1 MKSLELKT
9 PVNRQYKSSLFDKLF
24 STKKSILTL
33 YNALSQSKYP
43 PDTPVEITTLDDVLY
58 RGRYNDLSFT
68 IDGKLVVLIEQQS
81 TINNNMPS
89 RLVLYYAKILER
101 YIKAQKG
108 SIYASRL
115 IKIPRPEF
123 IVLYNGTDYYPD
135 EGVLRLSDAFF
146 ELPKVHEINGGIEI
160 TARVLNINKGRN
172 KDIVQKSIELD
183 GYVDIVSEINKNKD
197 SGMNL
202 EEAIA
207 KAVEDCASRNI
218 LTDFLEK
225 YGGEVMSLLYAEW
238 DWDEYV
244 KVQRQ
249 EAALDSIFEIAKKL
263 LGMGD
268 SVERVSVA
276 TGLPYE
282 QVETLCTQYN
292 R

>member
-1 MKSLELKT
+1 MESKA
-9 PVNRQYKSSLFDKLF
+9 PANRQYKSSLFDKLF
-24 STKKSILTL
+24 STEKSILTL
-33 YNALSQSKYP
+33 YNALSQSQYP
-43 PDTPVEITTLDDVLY
+43 LDTPIEITTLDDVLY

-68 IDGKLVVLIEQQS
+68 IDGKLVVLVEQQS
-81 TINNNMPS
+81 TINNNMPA

-108 SIYASRL
+108 SIYSSRL
-115 IKIPRPEF
+115 INIPRPEF
-123 IVLYNGTDYYPD
+123 IVLYNGTDDYPD
-135 EGVLRLSDAFF
+135 EGVLKLSDAFF
-146 ELPKVHEINGGIEI
+146 ELPKSKSHEVNGGIEI
-160 TARVLNINKGRN
+160 TARVLNINKGHN
-172 KDIVQKSIELD
+172 TDIVQKSVELD
-183 GYVDIVSEINKNKD
+183 GYVDIFSEINKNKE
-197 SGMNL
+197 SGMTL

-207 KAVEDCASRNI
+207 KAVKDCASRNI

-249 EAALDSIFEIAKKL
+249 EAAEESVLTKMLETAKKL

-268 SVERVSVA
+268 SVEKVSAA

-282 QVETLCTQYN
+282 KVKELCPQ
-292 R
+292 